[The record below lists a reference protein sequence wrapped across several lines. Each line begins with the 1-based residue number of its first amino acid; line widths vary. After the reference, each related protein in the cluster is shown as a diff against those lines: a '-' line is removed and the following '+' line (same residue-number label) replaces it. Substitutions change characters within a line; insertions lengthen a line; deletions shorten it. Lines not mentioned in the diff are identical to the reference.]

1 MRNDQ
6 FFDSLSMYT
15 AFLQILTVIQTSN
28 DSTNSEL
35 MSELQKQ
42 DHEYLEKIIEKQ
54 DKILEKLAKLG

>member
-1 MRNDQ
+1 MRNEQ
-6 FFDSLSMYT
+6 LFDNLSMYT

>member
-6 FFDSLSMYT
+6 FFDTIAMYT

-42 DHEYLEKIIEKQ
+42 DREYLEKIIENQK
-54 DKILEKLAKLG
+54 KF